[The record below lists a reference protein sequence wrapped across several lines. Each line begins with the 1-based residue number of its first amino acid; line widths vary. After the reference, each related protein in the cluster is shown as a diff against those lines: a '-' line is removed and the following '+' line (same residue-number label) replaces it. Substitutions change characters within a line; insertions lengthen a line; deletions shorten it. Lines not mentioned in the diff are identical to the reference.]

1 MLHASP
7 SKISEDKSLKVLRQ
21 FRHIL
26 PSCQNHEGYVTLTD
40 QSHVVLLKIIVN
52 HHVIVPNGKDVEECN
67 ITKLPTGLIK
77 LELSIQIGQ
86 AILKP
91 EEYNRGGLFQRLI
104 CSLLKL
110 VRNSNNCLTEIEEII
125 PVSESE
131 HPHTLGVSHGT
142 QLLSKSLS
150 TLPNATLEKIT
161 WNFRYATNQRTI
173 GVPPEFL
180 SLINDNCPDT
190 LKLTMKEGLTH
201 MMGELLVELPL
212 VFSRRWQAELEDSV
226 PLQHAVADIITRFSA
241 RSVSCVSKDLKD
253 GLSNLSLRPG
263 ETPNDKL
270 AENLLAQQIAI
281 MNPNRTLFE

>member
-1 MLHASP
+1 MIFPKTNP
-7 SKISEDKSLKVLRQ
+7 SRFYANSS
-21 FRHIL
+21 IL
-26 PSCQNHEGYVTLTD
+26 PHARIMRDTLPLTD
-40 QSHVVLLKIIVN
+40 QSHIVLLKIIVN

-110 VRNSNNCLTEIEEII
+110 VRNSNNCLNGNRGD
-125 PVSESE
+125 
-131 HPHTLGVSHGT
+131 HTCFQNQNTHTPLVCKNLSYQMKGMGAHGT
-142 QLLSKSLS
+142 QLLSKILS
-150 TLPNATLEKIT
+150 TLPKRHPREIT
-161 WNFRYATNQRTI
+161 WNFRYATNQQTI
-173 GVPPEFL
+173 GAP
-180 SLINDNCPDT
+180 
-190 LKLTMKEGLTH
+190 G
-201 MMGELLVELPL
+201 
-212 VFSRRWQAELEDSV
+212 ELEDSV
-226 PLQHAVADIITRFSA
+226 PLQHAVADIITRFSF
-241 RSVSCVSKDLKD
+241 CLFGLFTLKD
-253 GLSNLSLRPG
+253 GLSMWVTCLYSLSDSWELISPADIMWSPIYSRC